1 MDPLPL
7 FFISPKDRG
16 ILMPLKWGKMD
27 ELCIKYDSQVKS
39 VIKYYILNFIGSHG
53 NAEGMPAR
61 RDE

>member
-1 MDPLPL
+1 MDPLTL

-39 VIKYYILNFIGSHG
+39 VIKYYILNFIGSQG

>member
-1 MDPLPL
+1 
-7 FFISPKDRG
+7 
-16 ILMPLKWGKMD
+16 MPLKWGTMD

>member
-16 ILMPLKWGKMD
+16 ILTPLKWGKMD

-39 VIKYYILNFIGSHG
+39 VIKYYILNFIGSQG

>member
-39 VIKYYILNFIGSHG
+39 VIKYYILNFIGSQG